1 MQQSLKALAAAVA
14 LSLAAPAGAMAQQ
27 QIFFSSGQ
35 EAGEIMTY
43 RLGGT
48 RIFNAKGEV
57 IGQLNDI
64 VLDSKG
70 QAKVAVIGL
79 GGVLGLG
86 SKLVGV
92 PFSSLKI
99 GPVVESSRVLLL
111 DVTKDQLD
119 KAPAYKGTD
128 PGKGDRA
135 QQKASEWAKKAK
147 DTAVSLSKQ
156 AGEAINEMR
165 ERMSHPAPAGNAPSA
180 PATPAPAAPAPA
192 APAPAPAAPAPDTK

>member
-1 MQQSLKALAAAVA
+1 MQQTYKAMVAALALAVVA
-14 LSLAAPAGAMAQQ
+14 SVGAMAQQ

-35 EAGEIMTY
+35 EAGEVMAY

-48 RIFNAKGEV
+48 RVFNAQGEV

-64 VLDSKG
+64 VLDSRG

-92 PFSSLKI
+92 PFTALRI

-119 KAPAYKGTD
+119 KAPAYKGSD

-147 DTAVSLSKQ
+147 ETAITLGKQ
-156 AGEAINEMR
+156 AGEAIQGVR
-165 ERMSHPAPAGNAPSA
+165 ERMNQPTPAAPAGGVAQP
-180 PATPAPAAPAPA
+180 PTVQPPVAAPAPA
-192 APAPAPAAPAPDTK
+192 VPAPAAK

>member
-1 MQQSLKALAAAVA
+1 MQKSLKAMAAALA
-14 LSLAAPAGAMAQQ
+14 LAVVAPAGAMAQQ

-35 EAGEIMTY
+35 EAGEVMSY

-64 VLDSKG
+64 VLDAKG

-92 PFSSLKI
+92 PYTALKI

-111 DVTKDQLD
+111 DVSKEQLD
-119 KAPAYKGTD
+119 KAPAYKGAD

-147 DTAVSLSKQ
+147 ETAVSLSKQ
-156 AGEAINEMR
+156 AGEAIQGMR
-165 ERMSHPAPAGNAPSA
+165 ERMNQPAPNAPAGSAPPPAAPAPAAAPP
-180 PATPAPAAPAPA
+180 PAAPAAPAPA
-192 APAPAPAAPAPDTK
+192 AK